1 MIIIELA
8 YSFHLGSDKNK
19 RNTSRSS
26 AKSNK
31 SGSTSL
37 SNNAIQNSAG
47 LTKVDKHN
55 YRKYDNNQNDIEI
68 IKGSS
73 SLVDD
78 VKKLYKEEK
87 TPIMITGKVLKNKE
101 MDEIEEI
108 IKEKLEV
115 DVDFDMP
122 KELGLHNIKKTFI
135 QEVSISETKFHRG
148 SLRSGQ
154 KIEEDGSI
162 VIIGD
167 VNSGAEVVAAD
178 NIVVLGTLRGLAHA
192 GAKGNTKA
200 IIAAGKLDTVQL
212 RIANIVREIDRDEE
226 PLHRQAYVY
235 IEDDKVVID

>member
-1 MIIIELA
+1 MSFQKGLLNQKVEKGRDKMKSCINVSQRNNLVLIKISSDAKFEDIILQMR
-8 YSFHLGSDKNK
+8 K
-19 RNTSRSS
+19 
-26 AKSNK
+26 
-31 SGSTSL
+31 
-37 SNNAIQNSAG
+37 
-47 LTKVDKHN
+47 KVM
-55 YRKYDNNQNDIEI
+55 Q
-68 IKGSS
+68 
-73 SLVDD
+73 L
-78 VKKLYKEEK
+78 KKIYKDEK

-135 QEVSISETKFHRG
+135 QEVSTSETRFHRG

-154 KIEEDGSI
+154 KIEEEGSI
-162 VIIGD
+162 VILGD

-200 IIAAGKLDTVQL
+200 IISAGKLDTVQL
-212 RIANIVREIDRDEE
+212 RIANIVKEINRDEE

-235 IEDDKVVID
+235 IDGEKNQVVIE

>member
-1 MIIIELA
+1 MRNCINVSQKNNLVVLKIHPEVKIE
-8 YSFHLGSDKNK
+8 
-19 RNTSRSS
+19 
-26 AKSNK
+26 
-31 SGSTSL
+31 
-37 SNNAIQNSAG
+37 
-47 LTKVDKHN
+47 
-55 YRKYDNNQNDIEI
+55 EI
-68 IKGSS
+68 IPQIR
-73 SLVDD
+73 
-78 VKKLYKEEK
+78 KKVVQLQKIYKEEK

-101 MDEIEEI
+101 MDEIEK
-108 IKEKLEV
+108 IKNEKIDVE
-115 DVDFDMP
+115 VDFDMP

-135 QEVSISETKFHRG
+135 QEVSVSETKFHRG

-235 IEDDKVVID
+235 IEDDKVIID

>member
-1 MIIIELA
+1 M
-8 YSFHLGSDKNK
+8 
-19 RNTSRSS
+19 RSCINVS
-26 AKSNK
+26 QKSNLVVIK
-31 SGSTSL
+31 INPEASIENIIPQIKRKT
-37 SNNAIQNSAG
+37 IQ
-47 LTKVDKHN
+47 LQK
-55 YRKYDNNQNDIEI
+55 I
-68 IKGSS
+68 
-73 SLVDD
+73 
-78 VKKLYKEEK
+78 YKDEK

-101 MDEIEEI
+101 MDEIESI
-108 IKEKLEV
+108 IKEKLDV
-115 DVDFDMP
+115 DIDFDMP

-178 NIVVLGTLRGLAHA
+178 NIVVIGTLRGLAHA

-212 RIANIVREIDRDEE
+212 RIANIVKEIDRDEE

-235 IEDDKVVID
+235 INNNNKVIIE